1 MADLLS
7 GSQMLEKQAEYLRR
21 EKDQHKRDIIT
32 NQGKV
37 QEIEEL
43 LTRVENT
50 CLHCG
55 EFIFPTFRDNEN
67 RMDDHIMTKHTEER
81 EPEST

>member
-1 MADLLS
+1 
-7 GSQMLEKQAEYLRR
+7 
-21 EKDQHKRDIIT
+21 
-32 NQGKV
+32 
-37 QEIEEL
+37 

-67 RMDDHIMTKHTEER
+67 RMDDHIMTKHAEER